1 MKKDTGTLFEE
12 LLIRYTKT
20 VEQNIRSRIK
30 KARDKDHV
38 KAEIRSEIAL
48 NIRWAKL
55 DKATLAKDFL
65 TKYKKGEDT
74 SKIFAYTRK
83 VFGEDVEDI
92 LPFKR
97 IENGKKITLYIS
109 EENKA
114 LKQFALNDKKLMKFF
129 VRYIAY
135 LDIRKRLT
143 ELLNEEDNLPLK
155 TKNNPD
161 LKWTGSKDNKTEF
174 VQLIY
179 GLHEAGFI
187 NNGKGEITNIVK
199 SLAEVFDLNLGNN
212 WQTNHSKSYHKAN
225 SNYEPLIFHKIQL
238 AYKKYTEKQIEEK
251 NKKK

>member
-1 MKKDTGTLFEE
+1 MKKDIGVLFDE
-12 LLIRYTKT
+12 LLVRYTKT

-55 DKATLAKDFL
+55 DKAKLSKDFL
-65 TKYKKGEDT
+65 TQYKKGEDT
-74 SKIFAYTRK
+74 SKIFAHIRK

-129 VRYIAY
+129 VRNIAY
-135 LDIRKRLT
+135 LDIRKRLPD
-143 ELLNEEDNLPLK
+143 LLSETDKLSIK

-161 LKWTGSKDNKTEF
+161 LKWTASKDNKTEF

-187 NNGKGEITNIVK
+187 NNGKGKITKTVEA
-199 SLAEVFDLNLGNN
+199 LAEVFGIGLGDN
-212 WQTNHSKSYHKAN
+212 WQTNHSKSFHNTK
-225 SNYEPLIFHKIQL
+225 SNYEPLIFHKIQQ
-238 AYKKYTEKQIEEK
+238 AYKKYTENQIEEK